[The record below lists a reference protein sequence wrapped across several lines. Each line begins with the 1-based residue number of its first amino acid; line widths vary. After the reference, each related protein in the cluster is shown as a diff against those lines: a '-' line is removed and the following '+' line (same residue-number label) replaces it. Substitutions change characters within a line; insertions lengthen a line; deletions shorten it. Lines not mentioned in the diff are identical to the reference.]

1 MQDPRALPHQ
11 QPGRVPDGGR
21 TEATPQPAAYR
32 TEATPQPAA
41 LTGLGPGAVADS

>member
-21 TEATPQPAAYR
+21 TEATPQPAA
-32 TEATPQPAA
+32 